1 MARNSSL
8 MLTLALAAC
17 AVYFLIPAQES
28 FVAPSPAVSSL
39 RAGSSLA
46 QGYAFEA
53 RDAQV
58 SMAAQTQ
65 SENQGITSPRKI
77 NLLFIALLAGTA
89 AIGLLALFF
98 YGSYSGTGSS
108 V

>member
-1 MARNSSL
+1 MARNNSIL
-8 MLTLALAAC
+8 ITFALAAC
-17 AVYFLIPAQES
+17 VVYLLAPAQET
-28 FVAPSPAVSSL
+28 FLVPTL
-39 RAGSSLA
+39 RGSAGSAQFAQGSSL
-46 QGYAFEA
+46 ESRTVEVA
-53 RDAQV
+53 R
-58 SMAAQTQ
+58 AAQTQ

>member
-1 MARNSSL
+1 MARNSSML
-8 MLTLALAAC
+8 LTLALVAC
-17 AVYFLIPAQES
+17 AVYFLTLAQET
-28 FVAPSPAVSSL
+28 FVAPSPTRSL
-39 RAGSSLA
+39 RSSAALA
-46 QGYAFEA
+46 QGYVFEA
-53 RDAQV
+53 RDLDV
-58 SMAAQTQ
+58 GMAAQTQ
-65 SENQGITSPRKI
+65 SENQGLTSPRKI

>member
-1 MARNSSL
+1 MARNSG
-8 MLTLALAAC
+8 MFVTLALVAC
-17 AVYFLIPAQES
+17 AVYFLMPAQQN
-28 FVAPSPAVSSL
+28 FVAPPPAHSL
-39 RAGSSLA
+39 RSGSALA

-53 RDAQV
+53 REVDI

-65 SENQGITSPRKI
+65 SENQGLTSPRKI